1 MPITINPGMTGA
13 EMMDEVV
20 DATSLDTAN
29 IATDSARVL
38 RRLNLAQSIMFNAG
52 DWEDLR
58 VNNTTITSTGAG
70 SYNLKTLIS
79 DFGRIKDHS
88 VRCGTKYLVPVTKD
102 LIDEKDPDG
111 SRSGTPQEYAVSG
124 TELFTYPKASSGLV
138 ITLDYI
144 KMPTQIAS
152 GTAAADISFFPEHH
166 TYIVDGA
173 ISLTQNRQKRA
184 DWKIAIDDFRK
195 AMKREAT
202 RSTKYRAK
210 PKQITR
216 REF

>member
-1 MPITINPGMTGA
+1 MTVTINPGMTGA

-20 DATSLDTAN
+20 DATSLDTTN
-29 IATDSARVL
+29 VTEHSARVL

-79 DFGRIKDHS
+79 DFGRIKNRS

-111 SRSGTPQEYAVSG
+111 TRSGTPQEYAVAG
-124 TELFTYPKASSGLV
+124 NELFTYPKATSGLV

-144 KMPTQIAS
+144 KMPTKIES
-152 GTAAADISFFPEHH
+152 GTLAADISFYPEHH
-166 TYIVDGA
+166 TFIVDGA
-173 ISLTQNRQKRA
+173 ISLTSNRQKRT

-195 AMKREAT
+195 AMKREAA
-202 RSTKYRAK
+202 RGGKYRAS